1 MDTSK
6 KQTKGKQKKKF
17 KLLTDLEQKKKLKKA
32 RRFFIYKTFKTPFS
46 SGIFRIWLPLATLVT
61 LFLMVF
67 CGRGEEGRLFLMSP
81 FLLVPIKLVKLVF
94 KTEGVFLSFLII
106 ALFFSL
112 TPIAIAFFQY
122 FITRDRQ
129 ITFFS
134 TLLFCVTFWW
144 ALLVSRI
151 DSPRVLLM
159 FAEGEHI
166 AALPVLLIATL
177 FFWNF
182 LKVGT
187 VKKLLAASVSIGF
200 LALFSKTAFL
210 AFLVFLSIFSLS
222 EIFLKST
229 KTTLKRVILAFV
241 CTAGLVSFWYNPHF
255 VMEALKTSFEFDLF
269 RKIFGLFPL
278 MLWLAPVSIVIVFL
292 LFNQVPSRQPL
303 FINLAIFLV
312 TLLNLFAWY
321 SFDFFVWPMPGRF
334 VWEFLAGAS
343 LFGGFLLEVLSARLG
358 VFLKKKFAFE
368 EWQLVV
374 LVNLIRLLF
383 AVLWAAGFASL
394 FAKFYEGSLLELEGW
409 QREEG
414 LLAFIGVRFWP
425 QMLLGILI
433 SFATIWW
440 IYRNREKIIL

>member
-1 MDTSK
+1 
-6 KQTKGKQKKKF
+6 
-17 KLLTDLEQKKKLKKA
+17 
-32 RRFFIYKTFKTPFS
+32 
-46 SGIFRIWLPLATLVT
+46 
-61 LFLMVF
+61 
-67 CGRGEEGRLFLMSP
+67 
-81 FLLVPIKLVKLVF
+81 
-94 KTEGVFLSFLII
+94 
-106 ALFFSL
+106 
-112 TPIAIAFFQY
+112 
-122 FITRDRQ
+122 
-129 ITFFS
+129 
-134 TLLFCVTFWW
+134 
-144 ALLVSRI
+144 
-151 DSPRVLLM
+151 M

>member
-6 KQTKGKQKKKF
+6 KQAKDKSKKRF
-17 KLLTDLEQKKKLKKA
+17 KLLTDLEYKKKLKKG

-61 LFLMVF
+61 FFLMVF
-67 CGRGEEGRLFLMSP
+67 YGRGEEGRLFLMSP

-94 KTEGVFLSFLII
+94 KTEGFFLSFLIVS
-106 ALFFSL
+106 LFFSL

-122 FITRDRQ
+122 FITRNRQ

-144 ALLVSRI
+144 ALLINQI
-151 DSPRVLLM
+151 DSPRVLLK

-166 AALPVLLIATL
+166 AAPPVLLTATL

-200 LALFSKTAFL
+200 LVLFSKTAFL
-210 AFLVFLSIFSLS
+210 AFLVFLGIFSLS

-255 VMEALKTSFEFDLF
+255 VMEALKLSFEFDLF
-269 RKIFGLFPL
+269 KKVFSLFPL
-278 MLWLAPVSIVIVFL
+278 MLWLVPVASVVVFL
-292 LFNQVPSRQPL
+292 LFNQVPARQPL
-303 FINLAIFLV
+303 FINLTIFLV
-312 TLLNLFAWY
+312 TSLSLFAWY

-334 VWEFLAGAS
+334 VWEFLIGAS
-343 LFGGFLLEVLSARLG
+343 LFGGFLLELLSARLG
-358 VFLKKKFAFE
+358 VFLKKKLDFE

-374 LVNLIRLLF
+374 LVNCIRLLF
-383 AVLWAAGFASL
+383 VVLWAAGFASL

-409 QREEG
+409 QREKG
-414 LLAFIGVRFWP
+414 LLAFIGLRYLP
-425 QMLLGILI
+425 QMFLGFFI
-433 SFATIWW
+433 SFATVWW
-440 IYRNREKIIL
+440 IYRNRERIIS